1 MLNKLIIVGIFLCF
15 IILLIG
21 VICILKKN
29 KLGKLIINLYFKF
42 EEIILYLIVG
52 ATTMMISV
60 GSYAFLSKILHL
72 HYQIC
77 NVLSWIIAVTCAYI
91 LNKIVVFKSKTKTK
105 KELIKE
111 IYEFVKYRIISLL
124 GELLF
129 MYLFVSV
136 IHIND
141 LIAKVI
147 VQVLVVIAN
156 YIFSKLFIFKKNV

>member
-1 MLNKLIIVGIFLCF
+1 MLNKLIIVGIVLCF

-60 GSYAFLSKILHL
+60 GSYAFLSKILHF
-72 HYQIC
+72 HYQTC

>member
-1 MLNKLIIVGIFLCF
+1 MLSKLIIVGIVLCF

-60 GSYAFLSKILHL
+60 GSYAFLSKILHF